1 VPDDSIQ
8 RPVSSPSR
16 DCLGRL
22 QAGSFLALVVAWSSL
37 CVAGCGRGSHPTFPG
52 APVVLVSIDTLRADH
67 LPAYGHAGVSTPEID
82 ALRRDGIL
90 FENAYAHCPLTLPSH
105 ASVLTGLLPPEHGVR
120 DNLGYRLDAAAHPT
134 LARILKGRGYATGAA
149 VSAYVLRGGTGLGD
163 SFDFYDDSVP
173 AGQAGAALGEV
184 QRAGEETADRL
195 LGWRETL
202 PRGRPPF
209 LFLHLF
215 EPHAPYEPPP
225 AFAGRAASA
234 YDGEIAAA
242 SAAVGRFL
250 DRLRK
255 DGTYDRAIVVL
266 FSDHGEGLMEH
277 GERHHGI
284 LLYRWALH
292 VPLILKL
299 PGSARAGESVGS
311 PVGLVDILPTLARL
325 LAVDVPAGL
334 PGRSLLET
342 NGPPRPQFAETYYP
356 RLHLGWSELRSL
368 VDDRHQLVD
377 GPRPELYDIRQDP
390 RELHDRASSDA
401 GRTRSMKD
409 LLDRH
414 PARFAGPGAVAA
426 ADRERLQAL
435 GYLGAAAPGDGPLPN
450 PRDHVGEVE
459 EIEAAFRLTKTSDAQ
474 AVVAFRRLLA
484 RHPRLLDVQLGLAEA
499 LARLE
504 RYDEAAA
511 AYAAVLSLAPSMR
524 SEVGTRLARVSLL
537 LGRMD
542 DVETHARSGLEAS
555 PAEARELLA
564 WAALHRGDLDSA
576 EREARAALD
585 HAPGAAGAALA
596 LAEVHVR
603 RSDLEAALALL
614 DETRSR
620 ARAPVRGLQLARGD
634 VLARLGRHREAAA
647 ALREEIQAFPQNSV
661 AYARLAI
668 VHAIQGR
675 TRAEVARLLEAMLA
689 ASPGAQTADLAAQTL
704 RAIGDSSEA
713 ARWRKRAAALR
724 VSERSA
730 GAKPGGS

>member
-1 VPDDSIQ
+1 MNG
-8 RPVSSPSR
+8 RNASR
-16 DCLGRL
+16 HLAFAAACSCL
-22 QAGSFLALVVAWSSL
+22 SL
-37 CVAGCGRGSHPTFPG
+37 AGCGRGSHPTFPG

-105 ASVLTGLLPPEHGVR
+105 ASVLTGRLPPEHGVR
-120 DNLGYRLDAAAHPT
+120 DNLGYRLDPSAHPT
-134 LARILKGRGYATGAA
+134 LARLLKARGYATGAA

-163 SFDFYDDSVP
+163 SFDFYDDDVHAAR
-173 AGQAGAALGEV
+173 AGDSLGEV
-184 QRAGEETADRL
+184 QRPGQETADRL

-202 PRGRPPF
+202 PPGRPPF

-225 AFAGRAASA
+225 PFAERAASA

-242 SAAVGRFL
+242 SAAVGRLL
-250 DRLRK
+250 DRLRQ
-255 DGTYDRAIVVL
+255 DGTYERSIVVL

-299 PGSARAGESVGS
+299 PGGARAGESVTT

-325 LAVDVPAGL
+325 LDLKVPAGL
-334 PGRSLLET
+334 PGRSLLEA
-342 NGPPRPQFAETYYP
+342 GEPPRVQYAETYYP
-356 RLHLGWSELRSL
+356 RLHLGWSELRSV
-368 VDDRHQLVD
+368 VDDRHQLID
-377 GPRPELYDIRQDP
+377 GPRPELYDVRQDP
-390 RELHDRASSDA
+390 RQLHDRAASDA
-401 GRTRSMKD
+401 GRARSMKD

-414 PARFAGPGAVAA
+414 AVRFSGPETVPPEV
-426 ADRERLQAL
+426 RERLQAL
-435 GYLGAAAPGDGPLPN
+435 GYLGAAATGDGPLPN

-459 EIEAAFRLTKTSDAQ
+459 EIEAAFRLTKTSDEQ
-474 AVVAFRRLLA
+474 AVVAFRRLLT
-484 RHPRLLDVQLGLAEA
+484 RHPRLIDVHLGLAEA
-499 LARLE
+499 LGRLE
-504 RYDEAAA
+504 RYEEAAS
-511 AYAAVLSLAPSMR
+511 AYSTVLSLAPSMR
-524 SEVGTRLARVSLL
+524 AEVGTRRARVSLL
-537 LGRMD
+537 LGRME

-576 EREARAALD
+576 EREARAALAL
-585 HAPGAAGAALA
+585 APASAGAALA

-603 RSDLEAALALL
+603 RSDLRAALALL
-614 DETRSR
+614 DEARSQ

-634 VLARLGRHREAAA
+634 ALARLGRHPEAAA

-661 AYARLAI
+661 AYARLSI
-668 VHAIQGR
+668 VYALEGR
-675 TRAEVARLLEAMLA
+675 TRAEVARVLEAMLA
-689 ASPGAQTADLAAQTL
+689 ASPGARTAELAAQTL
-704 RAIGDSSEA
+704 ASIGDSSQA
-713 ARWRKRAAALR
+713 ARWRRRAAALR
-724 VSERSA
+724 D
-730 GAKPGGS
+730 P